1 MGATSAGSIQMD
13 LEVKSDL
20 DEDIQAEASKLADR
34 IRKQVDSMSGDMFK
48 NLRKSLVASLDKMT
62 EAVKS
67 CLDRTKLEMRAF
79 VEQMAGMVKQMAGV
93 QMPYQQAEDQPVPK
107 AATVK
112 SNPVRGP
119 PSPSIKM
126 PKINVS
132 MDTDVSQQTNLRN
145 QIGLTSQ
152 MINNQ
157 KSTLIQLEKEYE
169 KLSSTSDNL
178 ISLKKRFDHLANG
191 TDVAAEK
198 IEKLKQ
204 KLSSATTVRQKIEI
218 TNEID
223 KLKQEINLA
232 LPKMD
237 ALKAKIY
244 QIDKLN
250 SGDGL
255 TKLEYKILKLR
266 NTISS
271 SEIKLAKMKALMND
285 MNATS
290 QSFKMPNFPQLANPL
305 SASDGYL
312 SFAEKI
318 ASSNGIFDYASQ
330 AAKKLSSRIG
340 GVKGKLVGLTL
351 TGTIKGLQ
359 LLTKGFKNA
368 SKSVI
373 NFASNGLKNAS
384 KHVVSLTAK
393 LLGLSSSSKKASSGI
408 GRASMGIGRLIKSFT
423 IFSLIFPLVSR
434 GIMALG
440 QNLGATLMTNTAFAN
455 SLNQI
460 RSNLATA
467 FTPIFNAIMPALNAL
482 MSTLSTITGYIA
494 AFISALF
501 GKSYDSTKQATA
513 GIYAAKD
520 AMGAYGSTADKAS
533 KATEK
538 ARRSLMGFDEINKLD
553 DKDSTSGGN
562 GGGGS
567 KAPVYTP
574 TDPNQNVVNKW
585 VKKLKDLWSK
595 GDYAGIG
602 KVIGQQVNKAVTSFT
617 KWISWDNV
625 GTQITAFMTGFCELF
640 NSLVK
645 TINWENIGKMF
656 GTGINTIAKT
666 IQLLMEGV
674 NWKNIG
680 KAIALGLNGL
690 VHEVDW
696 DNLGRT
702 IGAYFQA
709 RINAL
714 YGFVTSADWEGT
726 GSALA
731 SGVMGLVNKIN
742 WVILGKTLGTG
753 LSGLIT
759 TINNFITGID
769 WVSIGTKFG
778 NGLNSFLRSVK
789 WANAGKTLSNG
800 LNSALKLLITT
811 IATFDWVKLGQSIAD
826 FLCNINWIGLL
837 AKLALIIG
845 QAIVGLTKTILGFVA
860 QLAKNIGVGFLNGLK
875 EFFSNPIRWIKTN
888 IVDPFINGIKDL
900 FGIHSPSTV
909 MVEIGGYLIQGLL
922 NGIKSAVTGLIGLI
936 PSIFGGIGKAI
947 SGVWDGIKSTASKA
961 WKGISSTIGKTWD
974 GLKTKASKTW
984 GDIKKGIS
992 DKWDDLKEGAGK
1004 TWEGIKSTVC
1014 KKLGLTKEGVAAD
1027 TKTMFNTMSSIGD
1040 DIKNV
1045 VGNNSKSTADK
1056 FAENMKIMKTSAT
1069 DKTGD
1074 IKTIITKKL
1083 NEVASWMGTTGKI
1096 NFTEKS
1102 KLMMNGA
1109 KNSAKN
1115 VDIKSAV
1122 KSSIDKALNWI
1133 RDSAKKT
1140 AESRGK
1146 SMMLGMSNGTKKVS
1160 IKSAVET
1167 TVNKATSWLKGLKNL
1182 SPTWGKDMM
1191 SGMSDGMRNAT
1202 YLVSNAASNAANII
1216 SQWLHF
1222 SRPDVGP
1229 LREYEKWMPDM
1240 MQGLSSTLESST
1252 PTFINRVKTLAHS
1265 MSNAMQSS
1273 LQEPTIAFAGERS
1286 LNVQHEWKEEHQ
1298 STEMTMND
1306 VVAAIK
1312 DLNHKF
1318 DEVKQA
1324 VESKDTDIYMDSE
1337 KVTKKVVDNVNND
1350 TRKNGKCAIVT

>member
-79 VEQMAGMVKQMAGV
+79 VEQMASMVKQMSGV
-93 QMPYQQAEDQPVPK
+93 QMPYQQVEDQPIPK
-107 AATVK
+107 TATAK

-126 PKINVS
+126 PKINIS

-244 QIDKLN
+244 QIDKSN
-250 SGDGL
+250 SGNGL

-290 QSFKMPNFPQLANPL
+290 QSLKMPNFPQLANPL

-330 AAKKLSSRIG
+330 AAKKLSSSIG

-393 LLGLSSSSKKASSGI
+393 LLGLNSSSKKASSGI
-408 GRASMGIGRLIKSFT
+408 GHASMGIGRLIKSFT

-467 FTPIFNAIMPALNAL
+467 FTPIFNAILPALNAL
-482 MSTLSTITGYIA
+482 MSALSSITANIA
-494 AFISALF
+494 GFVSALF
-501 GKSYDSTKQATA
+501 GKSYNSTKQATA

-553 DKDSTSGGN
+553 DKDSASGGN
-562 GGGGS
+562 GGGGGS

-640 NSLVK
+640 NSLIK

-674 NWKNIG
+674 NWENIG

-714 YGFVTSADWEGT
+714 YGFVTTADWEGT

-731 SGVMGLVNKIN
+731 NGVMGLANKIN
-742 WVILGKTLGTG
+742 WATLGKTLGTG

-860 QLAKNIGVGFLNGLK
+860 QLAKNIGEGFFDGLK
-875 EFFSNPIRWIKTN
+875 EFFSNPIDWIKTN
-888 IVDPFINGIKDL
+888 IVDPFINGIKNL

-909 MVEIGGYLIQGLL
+909 MAEIGGFLIKGLL

-947 SGVWDGIKSTASKA
+947 SGIWDGIKSTASKA
-961 WKGISSTIGKTWD
+961 WKGITSAIGKTWD

-1014 KKLGLTKEGVAAD
+1014 EKLGLTKEGVAAD

-1045 VGNNSKSTADK
+1045 VGNKSKSTADK
-1056 FAENMKIMKTSAT
+1056 FGENMKAMKT
-1069 DKTGD
+1069 
-1074 IKTIITKKL
+1074 
-1083 NEVASWMGTTGKI
+1083 
-1096 NFTEKS
+1096 
-1102 KLMMNGA
+1102 
-1109 KNSAKN
+1109 SAKN

-1160 IKSAVET
+1160 IKSAVQS
-1167 TVNKATSWLKGLKNL
+1167 TVNRATSWLKGLKNS
-1182 SPTWGKDMM
+1182 SPSWGRDMM

-1324 VESKDTDIYMDSE
+1324 VESKDTNIYMDSE
-1337 KVTKKVVDNVNND
+1337 KVTKKVVDNVNKD
-1350 TRKNGKCAIVT
+1350 TRKNGKCPIDI